1 MEFGSDLRQKAAIV
15 EDELLIESPIDER
28 SMSFV
33 KSAWCNEMW
42 YEEEDLR
49 SIEKKL
55 GVSPGDVYTRT
66 DLMQWL
72 LLGARE
78 VLRMDDVFAQE
89 HLGFVAELIGRLDT
103 VRMRV
108 RAGCREDL
116 LQLVQVRNVGRSR
129 ARTLS
134 KMGIRKPT
142 RLAKYQFI

>member
-1 MEFGSDLRQKAAIV
+1 M
-15 EDELLIESPIDER
+15 
-28 SMSFV
+28 
-33 KSAWCNEMW
+33 
-42 YEEEDLR
+42 
-49 SIEKKL
+49 
-55 GVSPGDVYTRT
+55 GVSPGDVHTRT

-108 RAGCREDL
+108 RAGCKEDL

-134 KMGIRKPT
+134 KMGIRNPQDLLNISSSDLDSLKSKRGWGPILVDNIMKAINQQVVSQETKKP
-142 RLAKYQFI
+142 RLDDEPLPGERQD